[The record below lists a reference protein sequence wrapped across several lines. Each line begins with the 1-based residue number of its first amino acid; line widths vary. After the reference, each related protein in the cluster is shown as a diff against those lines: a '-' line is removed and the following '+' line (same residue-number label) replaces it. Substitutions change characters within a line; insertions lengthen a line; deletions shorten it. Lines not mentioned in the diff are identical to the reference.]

1 MAKFI
6 FTESQ
11 IEMAKKSMG
20 EGRGSDFKTNRFEK
34 GYDDRYRVECEV
46 EIDSYGLNFNGKEI
60 DYITAPKI
68 TMYFNIDIEARSWG
82 IKDVMVYNPHGPNQI
97 ELEVIY
103 YEDEDTQKDDVITI
117 PLNWD
122 DAQMEDADNMSY
134 FGFDNLITIR
144 LKNDEQGG
152 LTSDF
157 ITTYRKTL

>member
-1 MAKFI
+1 
-6 FTESQ
+6 
-11 IEMAKKSMG
+11 
-20 EGRGSDFKTNRFEK
+20 
-34 GYDDRYRVECEV
+34 
-46 EIDSYGLNFNGKEI
+46 
-60 DYITAPKI
+60 
-68 TMYFNIDIEARSWG
+68 
-82 IKDVMVYNPHGPNQI
+82 MVYNPHGPNQI

-103 YEDEDTQKDDVITI
+103 YEDEDTQKDDIITI

>member
-1 MAKFI
+1 
-6 FTESQ
+6 
-11 IEMAKKSMG
+11 
-20 EGRGSDFKTNRFEK
+20 
-34 GYDDRYRVECEV
+34 
-46 EIDSYGLNFNGKEI
+46 
-60 DYITAPKI
+60 
-68 TMYFNIDIEARSWG
+68 
-82 IKDVMVYNPHGPNQI
+82 
-97 ELEVIY
+97 LEVIY
-103 YEDEDTQKDDVITI
+103 YEDEDTQKDDIITI